1 MGRESLKLTLIR
13 HTSFNID
20 AGLCYVQTDV
30 DVSDGFEQEVRV
42 TKAKLPQLIDAVFC
56 SLLQRCIKLAHTSGL
71 ENIPYDDRLKELYF
85 GDWEIQAWNNLPK
98 AYFDEWAQNYG
109 YISPSNGETFG
120 ELQACGV
127 AFINAV

>member
-13 HTSFNID
+13 HTSLNID

-30 DVSDGFEQEVRV
+30 DVPDGFEQEVRV
-42 TKAKLPQLIDAVFC
+42 TKAKLPQSIDAVFY

-71 ENIPYDDRLKELYF
+71 ENIPYDDRLKELYL
-85 GDWEIQAWNNLPK
+85 GDWEMQAWDNLPK

-120 ELQACGV
+120 ELQARGM